1 MYINKMENKGP
12 TYLAEGDI
20 YVHLD
25 SMKIEE
31 LEKIIKNIKKELSA
45 VPEKEAKTIVET
57 VDTVHTE
64 LMKPKPRWEILK
76 KCVEGLGCAVAITDK
91 IPTLVENIKNLIGI
105 VSSCLS

>member
-31 LEKIIKNIKKELSA
+31 LEKIIQNIKKELSA
-45 VPEKEAKTIVET
+45 VPEKEAKTIV
-57 VDTVHTE
+57 
-64 LMKPKPRWEILK
+64 
-76 KCVEGLGCAVAITDK
+76 
-91 IPTLVENIKNLIGI
+91 
-105 VSSCLS
+105 